1 MQQAYERV
9 VRQLLDQGTTT
20 ASYYA
25 TIHPHASYILAKEV
39 DRQGQRAYVGKVN
52 SDMLPMAEQNESV
65 EKSLEGTREF
75 IHLVQ
80 SLNSPTVSPII
91 SPRFGMGCS
100 WELMEKLGDLAREYN
115 LPVQTHLDEN
125 PDEIKGVAERFP
137 NTTSYTDLYKQVYYM
152 FAPACS
158 ILLCGACKF
167 SPLRSGRDLVST
179 PLCVLLIIALLR
191 QKAN

>member
-80 SLNSPTVSPII
+80 GLNSPTVSPII

-100 WELMEKLGDLAREYN
+100 WELMEKLGDLARTTCPCKPTLTRTRTRSRGWPSASPTPPATPTCTNRYIICLR
-115 LPVQTHLDEN
+115 LPAQYCYV
-125 PDEIKGVAERFP
+125 ERA
-137 NTTSYTDLYKQVYYM
+137 NS
-152 FAPACS
+152 
-158 ILLCGACKF
+158 LLCVPGEI
-167 SPLRSGRDLVST
+167 L
-179 PLCVLLIIALLR
+179 
-191 QKAN
+191 